1 MDAPIDRATLVRERL
16 ERLAEERGD
25 ITAEVLERYYA
36 AQPDARQSFERHGLS
51 DIAGLEARMVSETVY
66 LLLRWVEEP
75 GAVKIDQATTIV
87 HHNDTLDIGPRWYMG
102 LVDAVIDI
110 LLEAAVDR
118 PDERAAWRAIRSE
131 IARFID
137 SLRPE
142 FLHTIDTQ
150 PLVSPDRLAPIRN
163 RSQRSVWNSGL

>member
-1 MDAPIDRATLVRERL
+1 MNATIDRAALVRAGL

-36 AQPDARQSFERHGLS
+36 KLPDARQSFERHGLNDVS
-51 DIAGLEARMVSETVY
+51 GLEARMVSESVY
-66 LLLRWVEEP
+66 LLLRWVDEP
-75 GAVKIDQATTIV
+75 VAVRIDQASTIV

-102 LVDAVIDI
+102 MVDAVLEI
-110 LLEAAVDR
+110 LLEASRERREEHAV
-118 PDERAAWRAIRSE
+118 WQAIRIE

-142 FLHTIDTQ
+142 FLHAIDAG
-150 PLVSPDRLAPIRN
+150 PLLGAR
-163 RSQRSVWNSGL
+163 

>member
-1 MDAPIDRATLVRERL
+1 MDATTGREALVRESL

-25 ITAEVLERYYA
+25 ITAEVLARYYA
-36 AQPDARQSFERHGLS
+36 AQPDARASFERHGLN
-51 DIAGLEARMVSETVY
+51 DIEGLEARMVSESVY

-75 GAVKIDQATTIV
+75 SAVKIDQATTIV

-102 LVDAVIDI
+102 LVDAALEI
-110 LLEAAVDR
+110 LLEAAANR
-118 PDERAAWRAIRSE
+118 PEERAAWQAIRSE

-142 FLHTIDTQ
+142 FLHTIDPQ
-150 PLVSPDRLAPIRN
+150 PLVG
-163 RSQRSVWNSGL
+163 SQ

>member
-1 MDAPIDRATLVRERL
+1 VVETTDRAALAHASL

-25 ITAEVLERYYA
+25 ITADVLSRYYA

-51 DIAGLEARMVSETVY
+51 DVSGLESRMVSESVF
-66 LLLRWVEEP
+66 LLLRWVDEP
-75 GAVKIDQATTIV
+75 FAAKIDQATTIV

-102 LVDAVIDI
+102 LVDAVLDV
-110 LLEAAVDR
+110 LLEAAGER
-118 PDERAAWRAIRSE
+118 PEEQEMWRSIRGE

-142 FLHTIDTQ
+142 FMRTID
-150 PLVSPDRLAPIRN
+150 PDLLVGD
-163 RSQRSVWNSGL
+163 

>member
-1 MDAPIDRATLVRERL
+1 MDAAIDRSALVRKGL

-25 ITAEVLERYYA
+25 ITAEALERYYA
-36 AQPDARQSFERHGLS
+36 SEPGARQSFERHGLG
-51 DIAGLEARMVSETVY
+51 DVAGLEARMVSESVY

-75 GAVKIDQATTIV
+75 AAVRIDQASTIV

-102 LVDAVIDI
+102 LIDAVLDI
-110 LLEAAVDR
+110 LLEDTETR
-118 PDERAAWRAIRSE
+118 PEEHATWQAIRTE

-142 FLHTIDTQ
+142 FLHTIDAE
-150 PLVSPDRLAPIRN
+150 PLI
-163 RSQRSVWNSGL
+163 GTK

>member
-1 MDAPIDRATLVRERL
+1 MATTQDRAVLVRESL
-16 ERLAEERGD
+16 ERLAEARGD

-36 AQPDARQSFERHGLS
+36 AQPDARQSFERHGLA
-51 DIAGLEARMVSETVY
+51 DMAGLEARMVAESVF

-75 GAVKIDQATTIV
+75 SAARIDQATTIV

-102 LVDAVIDI
+102 LIDAVLDI
-110 LLEAAVDR
+110 LLEAAQDT
-118 PDERAAWRAIRSE
+118 PKELEMWQTIRTE

-142 FLHTIDTQ
+142 FLHTIDPQ
-150 PLVSPDRLAPIRN
+150 PLI
-163 RSQRSVWNSGL
+163 GET

>member
-1 MDAPIDRATLVRERL
+1 MDATIDREALVREGL

-36 AQPDARQSFERHGLS
+36 AQPDARQSFERHGLN
-51 DIAGLEARMVSETVY
+51 DIAGLEARMVSESVY

-75 GAVKIDQATTIV
+75 NAVKIDQATTIV

-102 LVDAVIDI
+102 LVDAVLDI
-110 LLEAAVDR
+110 LVEAASDK
-118 PDERAAWRAIRSE
+118 PEERAVWQAIRSE

-142 FLHTIDTQ
+142 FLRTIDPQ
-150 PLVSPDRLAPIRN
+150 PLHGA
-163 RSQRSVWNSGL
+163 Q

>member
-1 MDAPIDRATLVRERL
+1 MNETIDRKALVHEGL
-16 ERLAEERGD
+16 NRLAEERGD

-36 AQPDARQSFERHGLS
+36 SQPAARQSFERHGLN
-51 DIAGLEARMVSETVY
+51 DVAGLEARMVSESVY

-75 GAVKIDQATTIV
+75 AAARIDQATTIV

-102 LVDAVIDI
+102 LIDAVLDI
-110 LLEAAVDR
+110 LLEAANEK
-118 PDERAAWRAIRSE
+118 PGEHAAWLAIRAE

-142 FLHTIDTQ
+142 FLHTIDQ
-150 PLVSPDRLAPIRN
+150 DPLLGAK
-163 RSQRSVWNSGL
+163 

>member
-1 MDAPIDRATLVRERL
+1 MAGATDRAALAHASL

-25 ITAEVLERYYA
+25 ITAEVLARYYA
-36 AQPDARQSFERHGLS
+36 AQPDARQSFERHGLTDVS
-51 DIAGLEARMVSETVY
+51 GLETRMVSESVF

-75 GAVKIDQATTIV
+75 LAARIDQATTIV

-102 LVDAVIDI
+102 LVDAVLDI
-110 LLEAAVDR
+110 LLEAAEDR
-118 PDERAAWRAIRSE
+118 PDEREMWQSIRGE

-142 FLHTIDTQ
+142 FIRTIDPE
-150 PLVSPDRLAPIRN
+150 PLVGDD
-163 RSQRSVWNSGL
+163 